1 MTALWIVFLAKRE
14 DLLELETRRRL
25 FEAVTGFPGLHLREL
40 ARQLGLDPNHAKYH
54 LTYLEKHGLV
64 SSKKEEGYWRFFPRE
79 AGSVGLRDVVS
90 VDKKRVLSFLRR
102 PVPLHTVLI
111 LLDRG
116 RATQG
121 ELAAVVGVAQATLHY
136 HLGKMEASGLV
147 VSRREGR
154 ERVYELPKPDE
165 ILELLVRYRP
175 PDALVQGFLDA
186 WEQLEL

>member
-1 MTALWIVFLAKRE
+1 MFLATRN
-14 DLLELETRRRL
+14 DLLELETRRRV
-25 FEAVTGFPGLHLREL
+25 FEAVAKFPGLHLREL
-40 ARQLGLDPNHAKYH
+40 ARQLDLDPNHAKYH

-64 SSKKEEGYWRFFPRE
+64 SSRKDEGYWRFFPRE

-102 PVPLHTVLI
+102 PVPLHAVLI

-121 ELAAVVGVAQATLHY
+121 ELADAVGVAQATLHY
-136 HLGKMEASGLV
+136 HLGKMEASNLIA
-147 VSRREGR
+147 SRREGR
-154 ERVYELPKPDE
+154 ERVYELANAQE
-165 ILELLVRYRP
+165 ILDLLVRYRP

>member
-1 MTALWIVFLAKRE
+1 MFQ
-14 DLLELETRRRL
+14 
-25 FEAVTGFPGLHLREL
+25 AVTQYPGLHLREL
-40 ARQLGLDPNHAKYH
+40 ARQLDLDPNHAKYH

-64 SSKKEEGYWRFFPRE
+64 SSRKEEGYWRFFPRE
-79 AGSVGLRDVVS
+79 TGSVGLRDVVS

-102 PVPLHTVLI
+102 PVPLHAVLI

-121 ELAAVVGVAQATLHY
+121 ELAGAVGVAQATLHY
-136 HLGKMEASGLV
+136 HVGKMESSGLL

-154 ERVYELPKPDE
+154 ERIYELAKPDE
-165 ILELLVRYRP
+165 VLDLLVRYRP